1 METGE
6 RLAAY
11 LSGDL
16 DVDEHAALEAELADD
31 PALRA
36 RLERI
41 RRADTALAELPD
53 EELPEGF
60 EDRLHHAVAGELE
73 TVLGHDELAARRERR
88 SASRWVPAAAAA
100 ALVLV
105 VGGGVV
111 LTGGMGGEDSDEAA
125 TLGDMAEDTLQ
136 EEAEEGAGD
145 GGAQADTAE
154 SAPAPVGPRVV
165 DADRT
170 LDDQSLAELAADP
183 MVLDALGGRA
193 IGDPT
198 TTAEAYAEALGALP
212 GEYDAPDAGPQDDGD
227 DAGHDTAGAERGAS
241 SVETDGLTVIS
252 EGRLGEEDLADVAR
266 CLPILQDEAVA
277 PVVPLYAELGTD
289 ADDTPVIAYAA
300 LAPDDQGDYR
310 RVEVWLVERDSCSL
324 LRFVQHDR

>member
-16 DVDEHAALEAELADD
+16 DADEHAALEAELADD

-41 RRADTALAELPD
+41 RRADAALADLPD
-53 EELPEGF
+53 EELPDGF
-60 EDRLHHAVAGELE
+60 EDRLHHAVAGELD
-73 TVLGHDELAARRERR
+73 TLLGHDELAARRDRR
-88 SASRWVPAAAAA
+88 AAPRWVPAVAAAA
-100 ALVLV
+100 AVLV
-105 VGGGVV
+105 IGGGVV

-125 TLGDMAEDTLQ
+125 TLDGAAEETLESGADQDAGGDEMQAD
-136 EEAEEGAGD
+136 EAEA
-145 GGAQADTAE
+145 A
-154 SAPAPVGPRVV
+154 SAPVGPRVV

-170 LDDQSLAELAADP
+170 LDDQSLSELAADS

-198 TTAEAYAEALGALP
+198 AVAEAYAEALGALP
-212 GEYDAPDAGPQDDGD
+212 GEYDAPESGSEDDGD
-227 DAGHDTAGAERGAS
+227 DAGRDTAGAERGEA
-241 SVETDGLTVIS
+241 VETDDLTVVS
-252 EGRLGEEDLADVAR
+252 EGRLDEEGLADVAR
-266 CLPILQDEAVA
+266 CLPTLQDEAVA